1 MNFFRKRRVKGAV
14 SIFLVIIL
22 IPTMLLSAV
31 LIDGA
36 RMQSARAMTQEA
48 ADLAAASAL
57 AAYNVDLKETYGL
70 FAIADKDDVES
81 IYKESLSATLMASG
95 ITDDADYAD
104 RIWELLKSQAGLGNP
119 YKGQSF
125 LNLYDFQVDEAAVTP
140 MYSLANT
147 AVLENQMVEY
157 AKYRGVYIAADRMEL
172 ISKFSEMKK
181 QAQENAEASEV
192 MEERMEVDEQDKAE
206 KEIDILNKELVAL
219 DTRITKAS
227 ALCRE
232 VFQCFEARMKELR
245 IEAAGADETMTGEE
259 RRQAGRLDRV
269 KQDFA
274 AALGDA
280 VEQAGTTAAQA
291 EKARMETE
299 LTIGRLER
307 FVRDLRGESG
317 NETIRGLVE
326 DAEQEIKDYREGGK
340 DDKEGG
346 KDYEGYLV
354 SLKRV
359 EEDPLLNRLKG
370 DASLKADMDRLLR
383 EITEAIEAYQEE
395 LEAMEEQEDSEDGN
409 DGEEAGG
416 EDDEEEEIEYFY
428 YFLHSSAR
436 TPDAHDVLY
445 RSGSGK
451 YWCECARRLQYMWDS
466 FPPKEEKYFGNLHV
480 PLFGES
486 EGEEVKLKRDTLKG
500 KARENDG
507 ADADKKISNESVSRG
522 TVPGGI
528 YDSRPSKTFN
538 AASEA
543 ASYGGL
549 VGGDIQVIEN
559 EPLPDGKSYYSE
571 GSLDGAKSAI
581 KGASS
586 SFLLDLGEM
595 ARDDALVLSYMFGTF
610 KTRLTGDPK
619 FTSSG
624 GDASV
629 YMPKWRIR
637 EGGETDI
644 RFKPKKDRK
653 TVLRGEIEY
662 LVYGLNSDRG
672 NEDAVYATIMAERL
686 ANNMIAL
693 YQNKNIKNICK
704 TASRAAALASV
715 VVPSPVWF
723 WIFLTAWAVA
733 ETYMDMHYLVQE
745 GYRIPLFKT
754 KDKLLLKD
762 FGMFLNEEGA
772 VGNYGDPDDGIFVT
786 YEDYLLILLLIKGR
800 TKRVM
805 RAADLIEMNMRQGQA
820 DFRMSE
826 AFTCLRAGTSLSIRY
841 LFGGAG
847 PFGAEYGKNGLTGR
861 MRFENTIYQSY

>member
-104 RIWELLKSQAGLGNP
+104 RIWELLKIQAGLGNP

-172 ISKFSEMKK
+172 ISKFNEMKK
-181 QAQENAEASEV
+181 QAQENAEASDAIED
-192 MEERMEVDEQDKAE
+192 RMKVDEKDKAE
-206 KEIDILNKELVAL
+206 AEIVKLNGELQTLNALMAGIASKEKQ
-219 DTRITKAS
+219 
-227 ALCRE
+227 
-232 VFQCFEARMKELR
+232 VFACFEARMKELR

-259 RRQAGRLDRV
+259 QRRANDLDRIKRDFANALHEAV
-269 KQDFA
+269 KQA
-274 AALGDA
+274 KN
-280 VEQAGTTAAQA
+280 TAKQA
-291 EKARMETE
+291 ETARKETE
-299 LTIGRLER
+299 KTIDRLEE
-307 FVRDLRGESG
+307 FVQRNREKSG
-317 NETIRGLVE
+317 NETIRELVA
-326 DAEQEIKDYREGGK
+326 DAEQEIAEYR
-340 DDKEGG
+340 DK
-346 KDYEGYLV
+346 YLAN
-354 SLKRV
+354 LKRA
-359 EEDPLLNRLKG
+359 EEDPLLNKLKEDG
-370 DASLKADMDRLLR
+370 SLKTDMERLLR
-383 EITEAIEAYQEE
+383 DITEAIEAYQEE
-395 LEAMEEQEDSEDGN
+395 LEAMEEQEDSEGGG
-409 DGEEAGG
+409 DGEKAAG
-416 EDDEEEEIEYFY
+416 EDEEEEEIEYFY
-428 YFLHSSAR
+428 YFLLSSAC
-436 TPDAHDVLY
+436 TTDARDVLY
-445 RSGSGK
+445 QRGSGK
-451 YWCECARRLQYMWDS
+451 YRWECGRRLEYMQNA
-466 FPPKEEKYFGNLHV
+466 FPPGSDAMVSGREHFLSLRV
-480 PLFGES
+480 PLLG
-486 EGEEVKLKRDTLKG
+486 EGEEKTKSDTFKQ
-500 KARENDG
+500 KAKENDG
-507 ADADKKISNESVSRG
+507 ADADKRISNESVSRG

-549 VGGDIQVIEN
+549 VGGDVQVIEN
-559 EPLPDGKSYYSE
+559 EPLPDGASYYRE
-571 GSLDGAKSAI
+571 GNLDGARSAI

-586 SFLLDLGEM
+586 SLLLDLGEM
-595 ARDDALVLSYMFGTF
+595 ARDDALVLSYLFGTF

-624 GDASV
+624 GASV

-644 RFKPKKDRK
+644 RFQPKKDRK

-693 YQNKNIKNICK
+693 YRNETIKGICK

-745 GYRIPLFKT
+745 GYRIPLFKA
-754 KDKLLLKD
+754 KDNLLLTD
-762 FGMFLNEEGA
+762 FDMFLNEEGA

-805 RAADLIEMNMRQGQA
+805 RAADLIEMNMRQGQS

-841 LFGGAG
+841 LFGTAG